1 MGPQGWET
9 AGFALAE
16 GAAEALKR
24 SGTAVPPGWAP
35 LEGLGDPRRCCH
47 RLPAPVPAVP
57 AVPGQGAAGS
67 HAGLAVGREDLHNK
81 PLAAVREQLSEAD
94 GSSGREDKAQPG
106 GRDAGHGQPGRG
118 YGGGWVRG
126 TPVLPGEGMGRGGR
140 GARYLG
146 AVEVTAMRVR
156 EPARPAGALVDG
168 HVPQLHVHP
177 HDPSAP
183 RERVSPSR
191 GWRGASPC
199 PPRDRKSVV

>member
-1 MGPQGWET
+1 M
-9 AGFALAE
+9 
-16 GAAEALKR
+16 
-24 SGTAVPPGWAP
+24 
-35 LEGLGDPRRCCH
+35 
-47 RLPAPVPAVP
+47 
-57 AVPGQGAAGS
+57 
-67 HAGLAVGREDLHNK
+67 HNK

-94 GSSGREDKAQPG
+94 GSAGREDKAQPG

-126 TPVLPGEGMGRGGR
+126 TPVLPGEGTGRGGR

-199 PPRDRKSVV
+199 PPRAPHPEWPSPSAASGTAAVGLVRGSGGQWQRPAVSPNPRTGVLSLGAVSGEAGAGAGAEAAAPGCEFCPSRGVLMRPIGK